1 MFAVSAVFIE
11 FAGAK
16 LNADRLKNIFKESRD
31 FISGNITC
39 RLEKMCRN
47 IKNRNILQSICI
59 KFVCFKKWVSIT
71 WLITYKIFG

>member
-1 MFAVSAVFIE
+1 MLAVSAVFIE
-11 FAGAK
+11 LAGAK
-16 LNADRLKNIFKESRD
+16 PDANRLKNIFKEGRN
-31 FISGNITC
+31 FRSGNIAC
-39 RLEKMCRN
+39 RLEKTCRN